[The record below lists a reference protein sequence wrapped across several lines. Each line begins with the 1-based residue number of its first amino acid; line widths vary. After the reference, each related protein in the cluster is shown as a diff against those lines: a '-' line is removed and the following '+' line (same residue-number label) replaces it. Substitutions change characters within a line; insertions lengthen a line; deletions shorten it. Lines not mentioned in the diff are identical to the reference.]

1 MPSFVYVLQ
10 SERNGRYYT
19 GFSSDPEARLEDHN
33 AGKVVATRYLRPW
46 MLVYRESCAD
56 ATAARKREYQIKAM
70 KSRVYLESLIAGRLE
85 PTDLPDASGRSSQL
99 S

>member
-1 MPSFVYVLQ
+1 MSSFVYILQ

-19 GFSSDPEARLEDHN
+19 GFSSDPEARLREHHD
-33 AGKVVATRYLRPW
+33 GKVRATRYLVPW
-46 MLVYRESCAD
+46 VLVYREECAG

-70 KSRVYLESLIAGRLE
+70 KSRVYLESLIAGGLE
-85 PTDLPDASGRSSQL
+85 PSDLPDASGRSSQL